1 MPQCIDQPLLCR
13 IWPLLSSS
21 DSEVTNCEH
30 SCVHYC
36 ASLSY
41 FAYYKDC
48 AHRNSTTRS
57 HCSFCQRFSV
67 NIEYLF
73 GVVSFRLCFFFCA
86 TEEPF
91 TFCALR
97 TWYQNS
103 MSNPSSVSKV
113 FTSQNS
119 ATESYAVFLS
129 SRFSEKSLLTPD
141 ETRHAVGTISKVC
154 LELRRTK

>member
-13 IWPLLSSS
+13 IWPLLGSS

-48 AHRNSTTRS
+48 AHGNSTTRS

-73 GVVSFRLCFFFCA
+73 GVVSFRLCFFSVLPKSHLRFVHL
-86 TEEPF
+86 EPGIKTACLTHLPSVKF
-91 TFCALR
+91 SLHKIAQLKVMQFFFRLALAK
-97 TWYQNS
+97 
-103 MSNPSSVSKV
+103 KV
-113 FTSQNS
+113 YLPRMKLVTQWVLFPKYVWN
-119 ATESYAVFLS
+119 
-129 SRFSEKSLLTPD
+129 
-141 ETRHAVGTISKVC
+141 
-154 LELRRTK
+154 